1 MKRWLNVLASLAV
14 ATAITL
20 PTLPTSAHPNV
31 KANALLDADVKVH
44 GTTIE
49 VTAGLKAKGL
59 VNTGHLLN
67 NGEFRIVDQN
77 GKVLYAK
84 KGTNL
89 KLHAKIKNLK
99 PSVEYC
105 LDLQV
110 KGKVLD
116 KLVDVNLKANADQK
130 IKLLSKKGLIKMKKG
145 HLCVKTGEPGDNKPE
160 TPKKPTPEKPKPEK
174 PKNPAPK
181 PNPKPENPKPK
192 NPKQDQPAKDQPKV
206 EKPGLLDQILSI
218 F

>member
-1 MKRWLNVLASLAV
+1 MKKWLHALSSLTV
-14 ATAITL
+14 AAAIAL
-20 PTLPTSAHPNV
+20 PTLPVNASPV

-49 VTAGLKAKGL
+49 IDAGVNVKGL
-59 VNTGHLLN
+59 VNSSKLLN
-67 NGEFRIVDQN
+67 SGEFRIVDQN

-89 KLHAKIKNLK
+89 KLNAKIENLK

-116 KLVDVNLKANADQK
+116 KLVNLDVKANADQK
-130 IKLLSKKGLIKMKKG
+130 IKLLNKNSLVKIKKG
-145 HLCVKTGEPGDNKPE
+145 HLCVTTGKPGDKAPEDPNNNTPQKPN
-160 TPKKPTPEKPKPEK
+160 T
-174 PKNPAPK
+174 PAPK
-181 PNPKPENPKPK
+181 QE
-192 NPKQDQPAKDQPKV
+192 NPKQDNPKVENPKKDLPADDKPAKDQPKI
-206 EKPGLLDQILSI
+206 EKPGFFERLFS
-218 F
+218 FF